1 MKQHSNPFFQLFLYV
16 ALIAFGA
23 TMLIPF
29 AWQLLTS
36 VKSLD
41 DVEVATFLPQ
51 HWQLNNYLQVFQ
63 QINYGRYYVNSLTV
77 AASVTLLQVVTSS
90 MAAYAF
96 SRLRWPGRD
105 AVFLAYLGTMMVPG
119 VVTMIPNFA
128 LMWKLGLYN
137 TYAGLILPGA
147 FSAFG
152 TFLIRQFMLGISMS
166 LNESARIDGATEWQI
181 FWEIIL
187 PLTRPA
193 LVTLAIFTFM
203 GNYSSL
209 LWPLIMVKDEGP
221 RTLPVGLMFFDS
233 SYGTETNL
241 LMAASVMAIVPLIII
256 FVIFQRQIVSGLQ
269 VGAVKG

>member
-1 MKQHSNPFFQLFLYV
+1 MKPHSHPLFQSLLYV
-16 ALIAFGA
+16 VLIVVGA

-29 AWQLLTS
+29 VWQVLTS
-36 VKSLD
+36 VKPLSE
-41 DVEVATFLPQ
+41 VESATLWPQ
-51 HWQLNNYLQVFQ
+51 HWRPDNYRQVFQ
-63 QINYGRYYVNSLTV
+63 QINYGRYYINSLTV
-77 AASVTLLQVVTSS
+77 AAAVTLLQVMTSS

-96 SRLRWPGRD
+96 SRLRWRGRD
-105 AVFLAYLGTMMVPG
+105 AVFLAYLGTMMVPS

-152 TFLIRQFMLGISMS
+152 TFLIRQFMMGISMS
-166 LNESARIDGATEWQI
+166 LNESAQIDGATEWQI

-193 LVTLAIFTFM
+193 VVTLAIFTFM

-209 LWPLIMVKDEGP
+209 LWPLIMVKDEAL
-221 RTLPVGLMFFDS
+221 RTLPIGLMFFDS

-241 LMAASVMAIVPLIII
+241 LMAASVMAIIPLIII
-256 FVIFQRQIVSGLQ
+256 FILFQKQIVSGLQ